1 MKIAIIGCGNMGSA
15 IARGLI
21 RGTVF
26 KPDDITVID
35 VRREPLDALKAFT
48 PEINTVLEDYDV
60 LPEVDMI
67 ILAVKPW
74 LVKDTIWDIKFKLD
88 YSRQIL
94 VSIAAGVTIDEMNES
109 LKKVSESFELPVL
122 FRVIPNTAIAV
133 GESMSL
139 ISFKNATP
147 EQQNLLVKIFNEMG
161 KAVIIDESKLA
172 NALALTSC
180 GIAYFFRHV
189 RAAMQAGVEMGF
201 YPKEAQDLIVHTMKG
216 AAELLLQTGA
226 NPEEEIDKV
235 TTPGGL
241 TIKGLNEM
249 EANGFSNAI
258 IKGLKANK

>member
-1 MKIAIIGCGNMGSA
+1 MKIAIIGCGNMGNA
-15 IARGLI
+15 IARGLV
-21 RGTVF
+21 RGSIF
-26 KPDDITVID
+26 KPSDITAID
-35 VRREPLDALKAFT
+35 VRQEPLDTLKAFA
-48 PEINTVLEDYDV
+48 PEINVVSGDYDS
-60 LPEVDMI
+60 LPQADII

-94 VSIAAGVTIDEMNES
+94 ISIAAGVSISETNEA
-109 LKKVSESFELPVL
+109 LKKASEPFEFPVL
-122 FRVIPNTAIAV
+122 FRVIPNTAIAIE
-133 GESMSL
+133 ESMSL
-139 ISFKNATP
+139 IATNNASQ
-147 EQQNLLVKIFNEMG
+147 EQQDLILSIFNEMG
-161 KAVIIDESKLA
+161 KAIIIDESKLA
-172 NALALTSC
+172 AGLALTSC
-180 GIAYFFRHV
+180 GIAYMFRYV

-235 TTPGGL
+235 TTPGGI

-258 IKGLKANK
+258 IKGLKASK

>member
-15 IARGLI
+15 IAYGLT

-26 KPDDITVID
+26 KPSDITAID
-35 VRREPLDALKAFT
+35 VRREPLDALKALS
-48 PEINTVLEDYDV
+48 PEINTALEIYDN
-60 LPEVDMI
+60 LPQADI
-67 ILAVKPW
+67 ILLAVKPW

-88 YSRQIL
+88 YSRQIII
-94 VSIAAGVTIDEMNES
+94 SIAAGVTINEINES
-109 LKKVSESFELPVL
+109 LKKVSDPFELPTL

-139 ISFKNATP
+139 ISSNNATP
-147 EQQNLLVKIFNEMG
+147 EQQNLLMKIFNEMG

-226 NPEEEIDKV
+226 NPEE
-235 TTPGGL
+235 
-241 TIKGLNEM
+241 
-249 EANGFSNAI
+249 
-258 IKGLKANK
+258 

>member
-15 IARGLI
+15 IARGLM

-26 KPDDITVID
+26 KPSDITAID
-35 VRREPLDALKAFT
+35 VRREPLDALKALA
-48 PEINTVLEDYDV
+48 PEINTVLEDYEA
-60 LPEVDMI
+60 LPKVDMI
-67 ILAVKPW
+67 VLAVKPW

-88 YSRQIL
+88 YSRQIV

-109 LKKVSESFELPVL
+109 LKKVSESFEIPTL
-122 FRVIPNTAIAV
+122 FRMIPNTAIAV

-139 ISFKNATP
+139 ISSKNATP
-147 EQQNLLVKIFNEMG
+147 EQQNLLMKIFNEMG

-189 RAAMQAGVEMGF
+189 RATMQAGVEMGF

-241 TIKGLNEM
+241 TIRGLNEM

-258 IKGLKANK
+258 IKGLKVSR